1 MHKKRISLI
10 IILTLTLA
18 GCAADQAAETEE
30 NGPKATEIPTMVP
43 TDTPPPTPEPTPTET
58 PPLTPTAVPPTSTPE
73 SVCRPGSTMQDSTL
87 DVLPGYGD
95 IVQVST
101 TLEGETL
108 TVVFQLKDIP
118 AEITI
123 NQAGQEDGQFE
134 YDWGV
139 AIDKDNNPET
149 GWSAPAGRK
158 AFEARLEAF
167 NIKMGAEETGDIE
180 SLFSEK
186 VQTWERESGGSSSI
200 FGSGSIS
207 VNLEE
212 NTITLSGTFSDIPED
227 AYLVFY
233 AMGEGYMDVIC
244 DRKP

>member
-1 MHKKRISLI
+1 MHKKSILLI
-10 IILTLTLA
+10 VILALTLA
-18 GCAADQAAETEE
+18 GCAADRAAGSEE
-30 NGPKATEIPTMVP
+30 NDQKVTEIPTMVP
-43 TDTPPPTPEPTPTET
+43 NETTSPTLEPSPTET
-58 PPLTPTAVPPTSTPE
+58 LPPTPTAVPPTSTPE
-73 SVCRPGSTMQDSTL
+73 VVCRPGSTIHDSTL

-108 TVVFQLKDIP
+108 TVIFRLKNLP
-118 AEITI
+118 AEIAI
-123 NQAGQEDGQFE
+123 NQAGHEDGQFE

-158 AFEARLEAF
+158 AFEARLEAVH
-167 NIKMGAEETGDIE
+167 IKMGAEKTGDIE
-180 SLFSEK
+180 SLFLDK
-186 VQTWERESGGSSSI
+186 VQTWEREPSSGSSN
-200 FGSGSIS
+200 FGCGSIS
-207 VNLEE
+207 VNLEQ

-233 AMGEGYMDVIC
+233 AMGEGSMDVIC
-244 DRKP
+244 DRNP